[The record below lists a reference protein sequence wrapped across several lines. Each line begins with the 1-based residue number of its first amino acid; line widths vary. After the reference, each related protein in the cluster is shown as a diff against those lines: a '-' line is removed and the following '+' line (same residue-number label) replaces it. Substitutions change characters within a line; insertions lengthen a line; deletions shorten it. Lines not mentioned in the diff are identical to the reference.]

1 MPHARATMRD
11 AIQAAMAGNVTLATV
26 YMERRNR
33 LDPSMLPAVVISL
46 TDSEPQ
52 TDEFTMRSPLYECD
66 NQQAI
71 NIEIQAAGE
80 PGDDGL
86 LVAEAIDA
94 IEVEVETAMAEDLTL
109 GGAAEMV
116 YPGGSVYE
124 TNVDQDRV
132 LGVRVIQYLAPWR
145 HTFGSPDQPEGI

>member
-1 MPHARATMRD
+1 M
-11 AIQAAMAGNVTLATV
+11 AANVTLATV

-33 LDPSMLPAVVISL
+33 LDPSLLPAVVVSL

-52 TDEFTMRSPLYECD
+52 TDDFTMRTPFVSD
-66 NQQAI
+66 DQQAI
-71 NIEIQAAGE
+71 NVEIQVAGM

-86 LVAEAIDA
+86 GVAEAIDA
-94 IEVEVETAMAEDLTL
+94 IEVQVETAIAEDPSL
-109 GGAAEMV
+109 GGAVEIV

-124 TNVDQDRV
+124 TSVDQDRV

-145 HTFGSPDQPEGI
+145 HTFGSPDQPEG